1 MKNQFAWAG
10 SLALALGAI
19 SQFETKAA
27 YTNSN
32 GTVITN
38 GTIIVT
44 TRAAADGHFFQQSSS
59 TIDDMDDNRGPG
71 YSPGDSAMC
80 ELLQDSGYST
90 KLLPDK
96 ALNTVAFGGGTCLNV
111 FGSANNP
118 SLYYDGHSGPANT
131 AGFN

>member
-1 MKNQFAWAG
+1 MRNRFVC
-10 SLALALGAI
+10 SSFVALALGAV
-19 SQFETKAA
+19 SQVGIKAA

-44 TRAAADGHFFQQSSS
+44 TRAAGDGHFFLQSSS

-71 YSPGDSAMC
+71 FSPGDSAMC
-80 ELLQDSGYST
+80 ELLHDHGYSV

-96 ALNTVAFGGGTCLNV
+96 VLNAVAFGGGTCSNV
-111 FGSANNP
+111 FGAANNP

-131 AGFN
+131 AA

>member
-1 MKNQFAWAG
+1 MSNRFVWPSA
-10 SLALALGAI
+10 LALAIGAI
-19 SQFETKAA
+19 SQVETKAA

-44 TRAAADGHFFQQSSS
+44 TRAVVDGHFFLQSSS
-59 TIDDMDDNRGPG
+59 TLDDMDDNRGSG

-80 ELLQDSGYST
+80 ELLQDNGYST

-96 ALNTVAFGGGTCLNV
+96 ALNAVAFGGGTCLNV
-111 FGSANNP
+111 FGSA
-118 SLYYDGHSGPANT
+118 
-131 AGFN
+131 